1 MKQMLLI
8 GSELWKEGPFVLIL
22 TKRWFCYLSRF
33 KKNMIRKIIAKE
45 INHMNKTGQLI
56 EMTKGYNGVKGEI
69 IDRTDSMF
77 ELYIIRLQNGINL
90 VAGSSAFSVSDGE

>member
-1 MKQMLLI
+1 
-8 GSELWKEGPFVLIL
+8 
-22 TKRWFCYLSRF
+22 
-33 KKNMIRKIIAKE
+33 
-45 INHMNKTGQLI
+45 MNKTGQLI